1 MEKKITLDEW
11 LKMSEK
17 DKGKNYRYLSD
28 HEKFIV
34 RTQHTPLGLGE
45 VGEPSFE
52 MTVEERRKK
61 TEEAFSLLVKYG
73 HLTQEQADKALAK
86 K

>member
-1 MEKKITLDEW
+1 MRKKVTLDEW

-17 DKGKNYRYLSD
+17 DKGINYKYLTD
-28 HEKFIV
+28 HEKFLV
-34 RTQHTPLGLGE
+34 RVHYTPMNGY
-45 VGEPSFE
+45 
-52 MTVEERRKK
+52 TVKKGTEITEDERIKK